1 MVNVLKFP
9 TLFSFYSKI
18 RAGIHNI
25 LGWNS
30 QYTCQN
36 TLNSEIYARALF
48 REASHMQSFAK
59 IKSLQNGG
67 ITLLFTDTEKI
78 NMSFNAIREN
88 KILEKN
94 SELTVVNKE
103 V

>member
-1 MVNVLKFP
+1 
-9 TLFSFYSKI
+9 
-18 RAGIHNI
+18 
-25 LGWNS
+25 
-30 QYTCQN
+30 
-36 TLNSEIYARALF
+36 
-48 REASHMQSFAK
+48 MQSFAK

-88 KILEKN
+88 KILAKT

-103 V
+103 VWTGTVLSVSAFLSGNCSKF